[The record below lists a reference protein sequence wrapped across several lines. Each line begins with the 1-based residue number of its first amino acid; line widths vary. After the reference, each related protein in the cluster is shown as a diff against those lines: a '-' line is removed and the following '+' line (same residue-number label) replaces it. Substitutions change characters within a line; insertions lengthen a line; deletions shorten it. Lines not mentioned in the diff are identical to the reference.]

1 MSDIEQGEGDRT
13 LRAIAGEIFRDWTT
27 MRERGENHPAYPY
40 AHAMR
45 GLEKVTDRYALDSG
59 NDIVRRFLSNAGGWR
74 GDVAKRVKAEL
85 KGLVGIK

>member
-27 MRERGENHPAYPY
+27 MSNRGENHPAYPY
-40 AHAMR
+40 VAAMR

-59 NDIVRRFLSNAGGWR
+59 DDIVRRFLSNAGGWR
-74 GDVAKRVKAEL
+74 GETAKRVKAEL
-85 KGLVGIK
+85 KGMVGIK

>member
-13 LRAIAGEIFRDWTT
+13 LRTIAGEIFRDWTT